1 MKKKYISVAC
11 GKQRYCILVSHQSS
25 IKENMFIHNVSV
37 QITRRSCSSLAQF
50 KLLLMGSTHKIEMPN
65 RF

>member
-37 QITRRSCSSLAQF
+37 QIT
-50 KLLLMGSTHKIEMPN
+50 
-65 RF
+65 